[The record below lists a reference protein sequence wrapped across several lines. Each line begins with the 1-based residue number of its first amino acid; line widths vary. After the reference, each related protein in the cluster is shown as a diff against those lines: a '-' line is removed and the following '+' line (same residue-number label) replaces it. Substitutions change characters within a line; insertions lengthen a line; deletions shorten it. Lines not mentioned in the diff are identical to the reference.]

1 MQYINPLKRSVKSN
15 YNNNHCDT
23 YKRGCKNSN
32 IIKLRGASSFNELAP
47 FFYVNIK
54 NYFEKDLTNFE
65 ICAADFINYC

>member
-1 MQYINPLKRSVKSN
+1 MSLP
-15 YNNNHCDT
+15 
-23 YKRGCKNSN
+23 
-32 IIKLRGASSFNELAP
+32 P